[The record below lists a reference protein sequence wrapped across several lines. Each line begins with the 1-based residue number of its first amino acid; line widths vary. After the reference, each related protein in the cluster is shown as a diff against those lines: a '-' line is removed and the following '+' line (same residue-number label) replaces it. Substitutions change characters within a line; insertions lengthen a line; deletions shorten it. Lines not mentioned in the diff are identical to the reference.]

1 MGRNRQN
8 QLKAICIIIMIIS
21 ACYIAVTISE
31 KTKTEIY
38 DETAYCL
45 SGDEKSGS
53 SGLSELQSIEPYLS
67 SLSSLSVN
75 DTFYYN
81 NLSDEEKGVYNQI
94 YNIFINR
101 LDYTEVNSSDYDEV
115 SNITHKVMF
124 DHPELFYISKNL
136 YRIPENGNIQVTG
149 KIELT
154 EDEIEDYI
162 EKLKEY
168 TSEAMN
174 GLDSISMENQYETA
188 LHFYDYIIENAEY
201 SKESIYN
208 QSIASVLDGKTV
220 CLGYSKMYK
229 YLCDRVGIKNIIVV
243 GYAEGESHA
252 WNLVELD
259 GSWCYIDLTYGYSHR
274 YNLEDM
280 HSSFGMTK
288 QQLDRIYII
297 DDKEINI
304 SSLPVADSLENNY
317 MNKNG
322 LYFEEYDE
330 DRLKE
335 ILREAIETEEEVTLN
350 RNESKQKVIQVSTE
364 GVMNEIY
371 KKLTDSN
378 NFDNLYPGD
387 VDGVVVD
394 KIDSKLLL
402 YITLKIKP
410 DA

>member
-1 MGRNRQN
+1 MGRNRHK
-8 QLKAICIIIMIIS
+8 QLRAIGIIILIVS
-21 ACYIAVTISE
+21 ACYIAITVSE
-31 KTKTEIY
+31 KTKTEFY
-38 DETAYCL
+38 DETAYSL
-45 SGDEKSGS
+45 IRDEKSGS
-53 SGLSELQSIEPYLS
+53 SGFGGSQSIESIEPYLS
-67 SLSSLSVN
+67 SLSSLSMH

-94 YNIFINR
+94 YNIFINK
-101 LDYTEVNSSDYDEV
+101 LDYTEVNSSDYDKV

-136 YRIPENGNIQVTG
+136 YRIPEDGNIQVTG
-149 KIELT
+149 KIEMT

-162 EKLKEY
+162 VKLKEY

-174 GLDSISMENQYETA
+174 GLDSISIESQYEIA

-201 SKESIYN
+201 NKESPYN
-208 QSIASVLDGKTV
+208 QNLASVLDGETV
-220 CLGYSKMYK
+220 CLGYSKMFK
-229 YLCDRVGIKNIIVV
+229 FLCDRVGIKNIIVV

-274 YNLEDM
+274 KNIEDM

-297 DDKEINI
+297 DEKEVDI

-330 DRLKE
+330 GRLKE
-335 ILREAIETEEEVTLN
+335 ILKEDTETKEEVTEN

-364 GVMNEIY
+364 AVMNEIY

-378 NFDNLYPGD
+378 NFNNLYPGD
-387 VDGVVVD
+387 IDSVMVD

-402 YITLKIKP
+402 YISLQ
-410 DA
+410 